1 MSGSFPRTHL
11 VSVEA
16 ADEPRESQRTS
27 SILISVA
34 LMHSCSRI
42 MSAFPIFV
50 AVRDVQIEVKEQY
63 RAGIRRLTEEAK
75 GSCAEAKDEVRARLG
90 SMEVEGIGIGR
101 ADLSWDVERTGQVRV
116 TGRWADYFKLL
127 TNTDMMCKNVLRI
140 EKRAVFKLHVPCFLS
155 LSSIFDTVTGIFRHV
170 QRVAK

>member
-42 MSAFPIFV
+42 MSAFPGPIFV

-101 ADLSWDVERTGQVRV
+101 DSSG
-116 TGRWADYFKLL
+116 FKLG
-127 TNTDMMCKNVLRI
+127 C
-140 EKRAVFKLHVPCFLS
+140 RADWASPSHWQVGGLL
-155 LSSIFDTVTGIFRHV
+155 
-170 QRVAK
+170 QVAD